1 MAGAPAV
8 DMADHAGAVV
18 AVPVPAEDRGV
29 APFSVAV
36 LVVPDGAG
44 FGPVDSCGGNC
55 RRAVG
60 CSGYT

>member
-18 AVPVPAEDRGV
+18 AVPVPAEDRV
-29 APFSVAV
+29 AAPFSVAV
-36 LVVPDGAG
+36 LVVPAGAES
-44 FGPVDSCGGNC
+44 GPADDCGGSC